1 MTGKNNEDRFA
12 VLSHVLSKEDPT
24 PSLFAVLSD
33 GIGDTV
39 TEKEG
44 IVYTEI
50 PHFPPEVFALLNN
63 PNPSKFK
70 KFREG
75 LDQLLQEGV
84 VQGLQR
90 TNAAQRV
97 PILAAVG
104 PLQFEVVQY
113 RLESE
118 YGAESRLEPTDW
130 KILRWVDPVHKLE
143 NLSENILPTGATFV
157 QNAAGELAIL
167 FTGEWGLNYFIE
179 KNPSITLSEMPFRDG
194 LA

>member
-1 MTGKNNEDRFA
+1 VGFVGQQDF
-12 VLSHVLSKEDPT
+12 
-24 PSLFAVLSD
+24 

-39 TEKEG
+39 TEEEG

-50 PHFPPEVFALLNN
+50 PHFPPEVFAFLNN

-118 YGAESRLEPTDW
+118 YGAESRIEPTDW
-130 KILRWVDPVHKLE
+130 KILRWLDPSLKQEDL
-143 NLSENILPTGATFV
+143 NENILPTGATFV
-157 QNAAGELAIL
+157 QNAERQLAIL

-179 KNPSITLSEMPFRDG
+179 KNPAIKLAEMPFRDG
-194 LA
+194 YT